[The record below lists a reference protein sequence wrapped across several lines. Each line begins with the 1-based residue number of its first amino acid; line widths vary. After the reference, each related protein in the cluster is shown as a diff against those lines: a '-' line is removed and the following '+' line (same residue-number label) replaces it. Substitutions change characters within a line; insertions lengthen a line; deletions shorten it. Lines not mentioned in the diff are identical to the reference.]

1 MTSTQTITP
10 EQEKAL
16 ADLLAEVDAASE
28 VVLGKRDVLGRVP
41 GFYAGLAS
49 GTGELPPH
57 LEYPGGKG
65 GKRRKQRGGAACD
78 NWVVNLAVDSAIVL
92 AGAAAVVGTSYFG
105 IKALSDYMTIYRI
118 PEATVT
124 IITTVYETLITLL
137 TDSVPALAS
146 GAASGVRSVISGI
159 YSVTSALIPVAKPGL
174 PAVGI
179 YRYFVQGVSAS
190 NDAARIAAS
199 VSDKIQN
206 TRRFVNRVT
215 TRSMA
220 RKAQLQAS
228 IAAKSQEV
236 RDALTQARDAASTQA
251 LSTLNQANNLKEIIC
266 DIIDRVARGAIKTG
280 DVASMITRRI
290 AALGSAA
297 GAGAAAVHLD
307 DSGDESPRA
316 DDASL
321 PASPVA
327 SPVAVVSPVAVP
339 SPAPVDV
346 ASPAPLASPGSVD
359 PDATGDM
366 IAQLFGSQG
375 GKHGKR
381 TMHKRS
387 KKHHKG
393 KKSRKH
399 MHRRR

>member
-1 MTSTQTITP
+1 M
-10 EQEKAL
+10 
-16 ADLLAEVDAASE
+16 
-28 VVLGKRDVLGRVP
+28 VLGKRDVLGRVP

-78 NWVVNLAVDSAIVL
+78 NWFVSFAVDSAIVL
-92 AGAAAVVGTSYFG
+92 AGAAAVVGSSYMGFQ
-105 IKALSDYMTIYRI
+105 ALSYYMDTYGIPDATI
-118 PEATVT
+118 T
-124 IITTVYETLITLL
+124 IITTVYDTLKNLL

-146 GAASGVRSVISGI
+146 GAASGVKGVLSGL
-159 YSVTSALIPVAKPGL
+159 YNVASALMPVAKPGL

-190 NDAARIAAS
+190 DDAARIAAS

-206 TRRFVNRVT
+206 TKMFVNRVT

-220 RKAQLQAS
+220 RKRELQAS

-236 RDALTQARDAASTQA
+236 RDALTQARDTASDQA
-251 LSTLNQANNLKEIIC
+251 FRTMNRASNLKEIVC
-266 DIIDRVARGAIKTG
+266 DIIDRVASGAIKLG
-280 DVASMITRRI
+280 NVASTIKRSI
-290 AALGSAA
+290 AALSSAA

-307 DSGDESPRA
+307 DSDSGEESPRA

-321 PASPVA
+321 PASPV
-327 SPVAVVSPVAVP
+327 VSPVAVA
-339 SPAPVDV
+339 SPAPLAVASPAPLAV
-346 ASPAPLASPGSVD
+346 ASPAPLASPGYVD
-359 PDATGDM
+359 PDGTGAM
-366 IAQLFGSQG
+366 IAHLFVNQG
-375 GKHGKR
+375 GKHRKR

>member
-28 VVLGKRDVLGRVP
+28 VVLKRDVLGRVP

-92 AGAAAVVGTSYFG
+92 AGAAAVVGTSYVG
-105 IKALSDYMTIYRI
+105 IKALSYYMTIYGI

-137 TDSVPALAS
+137 TESVPALAS
-146 GAASGVRSVISGI
+146 GAASGVSSVLSGL
-159 YSVTSALIPVAKPGL
+159 YSVTSALMPVAKPGL

-206 TRRFVNRVT
+206 TKMFVDRVT

-220 RKAQLQAS
+220 RKRELQAS

-236 RDALTQARDAASTQA
+236 RDALRQARDTASAQA
-251 LSTLNQANNLKEIIC
+251 FHTMNRASNLKEIVC
-266 DIIDRVARGAIKTG
+266 DIIDGVASGAIKLG
-280 DVASMITRRI
+280 NVASTIKRSI
-290 AALGSAA
+290 AALSIAA

-307 DSGDESPRA
+307 DSDSGEESPRA

-321 PASPVA
+321 PASHVV
-327 SPVAVVSPVAVP
+327 SPVVSPVAVP
-339 SPAPVDV
+339 SPAPLDV

-359 PDATGDM
+359 QDATGAM
-366 IAQLFGSQG
+366 IAQLFGNKG